1 LLLTYARSDGSRKSV
16 ELCGATQE
24 FVLLFSHR
32 FVLIASVAMAAPP
45 RDFSCLGAGANEGG
59 RLMSVARVTE
69 ITSSSPKGFDEAMR
83 VGIARA
89 TKTLQNV
96 TGAWI
101 KNQEVV
107 IVKGKITEYRVRLKV
122 TFILKE

>member
-1 LLLTYARSDGSRKSV
+1 
-16 ELCGATQE
+16 
-24 FVLLFSHR
+24 
-32 FVLIASVAMAAPP
+32 
-45 RDFSCLGAGANEGG
+45 
-59 RLMSVARVTE
+59 MSVARVTE
-69 ITSSSPKGFDEAMR
+69 ITSSSPKSFEEAMR

>member
-1 LLLTYARSDGSRKSV
+1 
-16 ELCGATQE
+16 
-24 FVLLFSHR
+24 
-32 FVLIASVAMAAPP
+32 MP
-45 RDFSCLGAGANEGG
+45 
-59 RLMSVARVTE
+59 VARVTE
-69 ITSSSPKGFDEAMR
+69 ITTSSPKSFDEAMR

-107 IVKGKITEYRVRLKV
+107 IENGKITEYRVRLKV

>member
-1 LLLTYARSDGSRKSV
+1 MEDV
-16 ELCGATQE
+16 
-24 FVLLFSHR
+24 F
-32 FVLIASVAMAAPP
+32 
-45 RDFSCLGAGANEGG
+45 
-59 RLMSVARVTE
+59 MSVARVTE

-83 VGIARA
+83 VGIERA

>member
-1 LLLTYARSDGSRKSV
+1 
-16 ELCGATQE
+16 
-24 FVLLFSHR
+24 
-32 FVLIASVAMAAPP
+32 
-45 RDFSCLGAGANEGG
+45 
-59 RLMSVARVTE
+59 MSVARVTE
-69 ITSSSPKGFDEAMR
+69 ITCSSPKGFDEAMR
-83 VGIARA
+83 VGIERA

-107 IVKGKITEYRVRLKV
+107 IAGGKITEYRVRLKV

>member
-1 LLLTYARSDGSRKSV
+1 
-16 ELCGATQE
+16 
-24 FVLLFSHR
+24 
-32 FVLIASVAMAAPP
+32 
-45 RDFSCLGAGANEGG
+45 
-59 RLMSVARVTE
+59 MSVARVTE